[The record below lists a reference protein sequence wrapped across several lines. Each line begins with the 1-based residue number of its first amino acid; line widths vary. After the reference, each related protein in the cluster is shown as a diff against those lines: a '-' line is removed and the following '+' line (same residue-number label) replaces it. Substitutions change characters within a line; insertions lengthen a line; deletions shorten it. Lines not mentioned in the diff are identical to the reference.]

1 MTGKQSRKL
10 IAKAWNKGFLWGVL
24 FMSALFS
31 HTIMETLLAV
41 LWWAMRVY
49 YS

>member
-1 MTGKQSRKL
+1 MTSREKRHN
-10 IAKAWNKGFLWGVL
+10 KAWNKGFLWGVL

-31 HTIMETLLAV
+31 HTIMETLLAI

>member
-1 MTGKQSRKL
+1 MSRSTEKRV
-10 IAKAWNKGFLWGVL
+10 AKAWNRGFLWGVL

-31 HTIMETLLAV
+31 HTIMETLLAI

>member
-1 MTGKQSRKL
+1 MSRLNERKRV
-10 IAKAWNKGFLWGVL
+10 AKAWNKGFLWGVL